1 MKIINYIK
9 KKLFEPR
16 ETVIASNTLGPD
28 EIKKFLGEGAENLT
42 NEEVQKRFMELPVE
56 KQVEA
61 FFGKKSEN
69 NK

>member
-16 ETVIASNTLGPD
+16 ETVIASNTLSPD

-56 KQVEA
+56 RQVEA
-61 FFGKKSEN
+61 FFGKKSR
-69 NK
+69 